1 MNKVLLVLEIKKSLY
16 YTKVVSAISNDT
28 AVGKILDTYRQI
40 GLLTFTSIYET
51 ESLKDELCQS
61 VIQIIHNEFRNSKLD
76 SWYCLSSSFIVDVL
90 KESGIIVFRKH
101 YNNTILGIDKHITE
115 EDMQVMRKR
124 ILDRGITVT
133 ELITDQEKYKKDI
146 QALRQIFGEKL
157 PLLLKTIQAVA
168 NKNMAIIDIG
178 AEVQRQK
185 GKPQKVVSI
194 R

>member
-185 GKPQKVVSI
+185 SKSQKVVNL